1 MSLSVFMVRHGIS
14 QTYQQT
20 NIYTFIH
27 LPCILVPL
35 NLYHSYSGV
44 SPSQWLDAIMGIR
57 VKVIS
62 IPSTEAQK
70 RL

>member
-1 MSLSVFMVRHGIS
+1 M
-14 QTYQQT
+14 
-20 NIYTFIH
+20 
-27 LPCILVPL
+27 VPL
-35 NLYHSYSGV
+35 NLYRSYSSV